1 MAGTKSGHDALCE
14 ARMKKPRSVPVMPPP
29 ERQLVVGIIGAPH
42 GVRGEARVK
51 SFTADPLGLGD
62 YGTLFLPDGRV
73 LELVGGRALKDD
85 MLVVRFKGIAD
96 RDAIKLL
103 TGQNLIIDRA
113 NLPATE
119 EEDEFYH
126 ADLIGLRVE
135 DQAGSEIGRVTEVHN
150 HGAGDLLVIAP
161 KTGVG
166 TMLLP
171 FTKIAAPVLD
181 IAGGRVVIDPSFLAR
196 TEHSRPP
203 QGEA

>member
-1 MAGTKSGHDALCE
+1 
-14 ARMKKPRSVPVMPPP
+14 MKKPRAAPQMPPP

-51 SFTADPLGLGD
+51 SFTADSLSLGD
-62 YGTLFLPDGRV
+62 YGALFLADGRV
-73 LELVGGRALKDD
+73 MELAGGRPLKDD

-96 RDAIKLL
+96 RDAIKAL

-119 EEDEFYH
+119 DEEEFYH

-135 DQAGSEIGRVTEVHN
+135 DQAGDVIGTIAEVHN

-161 KTGVG
+161 KRGG
-166 TMLLP
+166 GSMLLP

-181 IAGGRVVIDPSFLAR
+181 IAGGRVVIDPTFLAKP
-196 TEHSRPP
+196 EHSRPP
-203 QGEA
+203 PGEA